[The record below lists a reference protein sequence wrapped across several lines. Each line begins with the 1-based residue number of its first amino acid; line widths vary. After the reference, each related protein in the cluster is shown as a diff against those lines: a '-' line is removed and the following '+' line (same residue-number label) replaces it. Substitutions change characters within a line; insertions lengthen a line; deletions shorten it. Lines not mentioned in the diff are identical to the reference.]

1 LAPTAKLQEAQPVLP
16 ARQIEIDLLF
26 SSTGPSPCT
35 IKKHILVLPPGKE
48 EYKMVMTQTEGFS
61 LIHVL

>member
-1 LAPTAKLQEAQPVLP
+1 LAPTTKLQEAQPVLP
-16 ARQIEIDLLF
+16 AGQIEIDLLF
-26 SSTGPSPCT
+26 VSRVLSPCT

>member
-1 LAPTAKLQEAQPVLP
+1 LAPTAKRQEAQPVLP

-26 SSTGPSPCT
+26 LSTVPSPCT
-35 IKKHILVLPPGKE
+35 IEKNIPVLPQGKE

-61 LIHVL
+61 LIYFL

>member
-16 ARQIEIDLLF
+16 AIQIEIDLLF
-26 SSTGPSPCT
+26 STTVPLHCT
-35 IKKHILVLPPGKE
+35 VEKNILVLPPGKE

-61 LIHVL
+61 LIHIL